1 VAGDSGLA
9 IARRIFLEVQETKMS
24 KYVLLYS
31 GGGMPQSEGEQQ
43 QVMKAWDAWFS
54 KLGKAVVDQGDP
66 FSQNAKS
73 VSADGSIKNGPVD
86 GMASGYSIIEA
97 DSLDAAVKMAKECPV
112 LQGGAKISVFE
123 TFHVM

>member
-1 VAGDSGLA
+1 MG
-9 IARRIFLEVQETKMS
+9 

-31 GGGMPQSEGEQQ
+31 GGSMPQSDAETQK
-43 QVMKAWDAWFS
+43 VMKALDGWFS

-66 FSQNAKS
+66 FTPNVKS
-73 VSADGSIKNGPVD
+73 VGSNGAVSDGPVG

-97 DSLDAAVKMAKECPV
+97 DSLDAAVKMAKDCPV

-123 TFHVM
+123 TMHVM